1 VLFTPLSALIAVSSA
16 FTCRTELSRY
26 QHAADIRTDLLKRLK
41 RETESSRSAVS
52 VAVDA
57 EDEAEAV
64 AVSSS
69 GTTRPPSSGKQKSA
83 SAAVPAMKAAQQW
96 SGRLKIPAAY

>member
-1 VLFTPLSALIAVSSA
+1 MLFTPLSALIAVSSA

-26 QHAADIRTDLLKRLK
+26 QHAADIRTDLKRLK
-41 RETESSRSAVS
+41 RETDSSRSAVP